1 MFEPERRQAVDVFG
15 FNVIARGYELVQGG
29 VHIDC
34 VPEHDEIHHQSER
47 PELVLLP
54 FAIALA
60 QFATLSM
67 KDGAGE
73 LVTSFAAIKLN
84 EDAPAIA
91 LVVDKTQEIQIGLSA
106 IGFWTGIYAK

>member
-1 MFEPERRQAVDVFG
+1 MFEPERQQAVDVFG
-15 FNVIARGYELVQGG
+15 FDVIARGYELVQGG

-34 VPEHDEIHHQSER
+34 VPEHDEIDHQSER

-73 LVTSFAAIKLN
+73 LVTSLGS
-84 EDAPAIA
+84 D
-91 LVVDKTQEIQIGLSA
+91 
-106 IGFWTGIYAK
+106 TGECKIVREEF